1 MKYQYRGEVKYMI
14 KAKVW
19 GRQVKTPS
27 AKMASKAHT
36 KMISTPENKAFRQ
49 KAVDAMKAGAK
60 SAPKGALKGEERKL
74 YKLTGKVGMKRSKK

>member
-1 MKYQYRGEVKYMI
+1 MI

-19 GRQVKTPS
+19 GKQVKTPS

-60 SAPKGALKGEERKL
+60 SAPKGALKGALKGEERKL